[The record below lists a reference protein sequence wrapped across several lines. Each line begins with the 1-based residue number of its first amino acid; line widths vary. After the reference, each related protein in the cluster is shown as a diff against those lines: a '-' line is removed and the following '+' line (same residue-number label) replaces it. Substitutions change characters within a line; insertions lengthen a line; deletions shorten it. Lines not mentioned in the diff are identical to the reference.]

1 MSLIKGSG
9 KKKLSP
15 GELRQVMWVC
25 AAMSVLSVV
34 MAQFGVMH
42 TEGRIAA
49 VSRVLSQGL
58 RVEGAVTDV
67 EEGTKGGKSVEY
79 AFSVNGR
86 RYQGSSEV
94 SGSVG
99 LQVGQ
104 RVWVSYLRD
113 NPSVN
118 TLSDGEEAEWL
129 SQKVKRFRIV
139 EVLSLAGGIGLCAL
153 LLWLS
158 KQEGRSGGGG

>member
-25 AAMSVLSVV
+25 PAMSVLSVV
-34 MAQFGVMH
+34 IAQFGVMR
-42 TEGRIAA
+42 TEGRIEA
-49 VSRVLSQGL
+49 VSRVLSQGM
-58 RVEGAVTDV
+58 RVAGEVTDV
-67 EEGTKGGKSVEY
+67 VEGTKGGKSVEY
-79 AFSVNGR
+79 AFSVNGH

-94 SGSVG
+94 SGDVG

-113 NPSVN
+113 NPSES
-118 TLSDGEEAEWL
+118 TLSDGSESVWL
-129 SQKVKRFRIV
+129 SHKVKGFRVV
-139 EVLSLAGGIGLCAL
+139 EVLSLVGGVGLCAL

-158 KQEGRSGGGG
+158 KQEGRRGGGG